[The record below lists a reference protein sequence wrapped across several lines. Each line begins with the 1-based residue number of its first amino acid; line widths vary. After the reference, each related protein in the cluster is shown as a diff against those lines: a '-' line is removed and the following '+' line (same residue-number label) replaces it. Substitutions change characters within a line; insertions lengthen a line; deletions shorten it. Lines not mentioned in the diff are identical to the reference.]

1 MGFPSLGGGQLDV
14 RKEKLFPDHKIGI
27 PRAPF
32 RLRRR
37 SHNHTPN
44 RLLPKHPSPTPPAIA
59 SVPSQSYPTRYPESK
74 ATRVDSSSASFNGLS
89 HRNDN
94 WGPLKVRNVGV
105 TRAELLSPTKTY
117 PLHLPA
123 WRLVERHDSR
133 RGASSTCGGVNRK
146 MSRERRNGWAYLKA
160 VGSPDQPHLE
170 EDRTVETI

>member
-94 WGPLKVRNVGV
+94 WGPLKNLV
-105 TRAELLSPTKTY
+105 TLPLPSASCETHDPHATLSHDPRVE
-117 PLHLPA
+117 PA
-123 WRLVERHDSR
+123 ALVV
-133 RGASSTCGGVNRK
+133 A
-146 MSRERRNGWAYLKA
+146 
-160 VGSPDQPHLE
+160 
-170 EDRTVETI
+170 